1 MKIVFHKFMES
12 CDHSKSADVIARGHF
27 KPKDLAIGA
36 GLITAGVGYLVNK
49 AFKMG
54 CVEAV
59 KGYDK
64 TLVDIGCLD
73 EEAIDGLDYESY
85 LKKKE
90 D

>member
-1 MKIVFHKFMES
+1 
-12 CDHSKSADVIARGHF
+12 
-27 KPKDLAIGA
+27 
-36 GLITAGVGYLVNK
+36 
-49 AFKMG
+49 MG